1 MTRLRPLGVFWFCL
15 LFVPAFARDKCAGQ
29 GQITGQV
36 VNEEGMPVS
45 DAAVSILSEE
55 CVVVGIAPVAKTDE
69 RGRFSLS
76 GVPVGLNGVY
86 AQKTESGYPDMTAA
100 IYGDGAFPAPKV
112 VISAGAT
119 TSNVVIHL
127 GKKAGVVRGEIIDV
141 DTLKPVITAR
151 IKISLPDNDRI
162 MLSMGP
168 DSAGHFSLL
177 MPVKPVR
184 FVVSAPGYETWQYSE
199 REETSG
205 VIRVESGANVD
216 LSIRIH
222 KLQN

>member
-1 MTRLRPLGVFWFCL
+1 
-15 LFVPAFARDKCAGQ
+15 
-29 GQITGQV
+29 
-36 VNEEGMPVS
+36 
-45 DAAVSILSEE
+45 
-55 CVVVGIAPVAKTDE
+55 
-69 RGRFSLS
+69 
-76 GVPVGLNGVY
+76 
-86 AQKTESGYPDMTAA
+86 
-100 IYGDGAFPAPKV
+100 
-112 VISAGAT
+112 
-119 TSNVVIHL
+119 
-127 GKKAGVVRGEIIDV
+127 
-141 DTLKPVITAR
+141 
-151 IKISLPDNDRI
+151 